1 MFPSHDQMN
10 RIEPI
15 LDELNGGT
23 MDQEEQMLMIMDA
36 LSDTVTPIPDAGTIC
51 TFVYNAKTPGIL
63 YDQHPL
69 VAVTDLFAWGFRGT
83 NFHHRETRQYTWNE
97 IAGQV
102 YIVKR
107 EELDDLLSVRYAKFL
122 TK

>member
-1 MFPSHDQMN
+1 MN

-36 LSDTVTPIPDAGTIC
+36 LSDTVTPIPDTGTIC

-63 YDQHPL
+63 Y
-69 VAVTDLFAWGFRGT
+69 
-83 NFHHRETRQYTWNE
+83 
-97 IAGQV
+97 
-102 YIVKR
+102 
-107 EELDDLLSVRYAKFL
+107 LSL
-122 TK
+122 IHI

>member
-1 MFPSHDQMN
+1 MN

-69 VAVTDLFAWGFRGT
+69 AVS
-83 NFHHRETRQYTWNE
+83 YTH
-97 IAGQV
+97 
-102 YIVKR
+102 
-107 EELDDLLSVRYAKFL
+107 L
-122 TK
+122 TLPTKA

>member
-1 MFPSHDQMN
+1 
-10 RIEPI
+10 
-15 LDELNGGT
+15 
-23 MDQEEQMLMIMDA
+23 MDA

-97 IAGQV
+97 VGSEV
-102 YIVKR
+102 YEIFRSEVNDVLRLSLMNKR
-107 EELDDLLSVRYAKFL
+107 LNN
-122 TK
+122 

>member
-1 MFPSHDQMN
+1 MN

-23 MDQEEQMLMIMDA
+23 MDQEDQMVMIMDA
-36 LSDTVTPIPDAGTIC
+36 LSDTVTPIPTLEHLYFRLQLKHLNLDTIN
-51 TFVYNAKTPGIL
+51 THLLQSQIYLHGDFVNKL
-63 YDQHPL
+63 SSQK
-69 VAVTDLFAWGFRGT
+69 
-83 NFHHRETRQYTWNE
+83 TRQYTWNE

-102 YIVKR
+102 YIVQR
-107 EELDDLLSVRYAKFL
+107 NELDDLLSVRYGKFI